1 MIAHHL
7 TLEHVA
13 RELSAYL
20 SGATLVRAWSQQ
32 KCVAT
37 MVFVHD
43 SQEIP
48 VVIDVSAQEA
58 SITTRQNA
66 HRALRN
72 CIDVFPTLIGQ
83 TVGAVVKIQ
92 HDRVISFI
100 FENAVLHVEL
110 FSGGR
115 GNIIQSRGSE
125 IVDALRARSER
136 IGTGFSTL
144 PGSTWEPLTQ
154 HDQSLLQDL
163 SSCVLRLG
171 RAYAEELCH
180 RAHVD
185 PSVLV
190 RDVSE
195 AQRAII
201 VDNLDRFLVECRDHP
216 QFLMLTR
223 GEDVLMSLVPLQGW
237 QVAERFD
244 SVIEAIRTTSFRRR
258 SDRSLRD
265 ERQRRLRSIDTQL
278 HKLSRTLQAVL
289 ADEAATGRAGRYRS
303 WADTLMAQP
312 DVHRSGLDHLDLDNV
327 VTGEYEAIPL
337 RSESTILDN
346 ATALYAKARDAEQA
360 AKRREKRI
368 PELRHR
374 IDDLSD
380 ERARIAAASTLA
392 DLPKQQTPMDNPQQT
407 RTPTFREFRL
417 DDTHTLYVGR
427 NAANNDEL
435 TMKFARQQDWWMHV
449 RGASGSHAVLRG
461 VSGPKIPKQILEAA
475 AAITSYYSQAR
486 NASYVPVV
494 YTQRKYV
501 RKPKGANV
509 GAVMLEREQ
518 TVMVRPGLPE
528 GMINEE

>member
-1 MIAHHL
+1 MIGHHL
-7 TLEHVA
+7 TLEHIA
-13 RELSAYL
+13 RELSACL
-20 SGATLVRAWSQQ
+20 CGATLVRSWSQQ

-37 MVFVHD
+37 MVFVRD
-43 SQEIP
+43 SHEIP

-72 CIDVFPTLIGQ
+72 SIDVFPELIGQ

-100 FENAVLHVEL
+100 SENTVLHVEL

-115 GNIIQSRGSE
+115 GNIVLCRGSE

-136 IGTGFSTL
+136 IGTVFATL
-144 PGSTWEPLTQ
+144 SGSAPEPLTQ
-154 HDQSLLQDL
+154 NDKSLLQDL

-171 RAYAEELCH
+171 RPYAEEVCH
-180 RAHVD
+180 QAQVD
-185 PSVLV
+185 SSVLV

-195 AQRAII
+195 AQRERII
-201 VDNLDRFLVECRDHP
+201 NSIDRFQIECHDHP

-223 GEDVLMSLVPLQGW
+223 GDDVLMSLVPLHGW
-237 QVAERFD
+237 DIAERFE
-244 SVIEAIRTTSFRRR
+244 SVIEAVRTTSFRRR
-258 SDRSLRD
+258 SDRSLRE
-265 ERQRRLRSIDTQL
+265 ERQRRLRTIDAQL
-278 HKLSRTLQAVL
+278 NKLGRTLQAVL
-289 ADEAATGRAGRYRS
+289 SDEAATGRADRYRS

-312 DVHRSGLDHLDLDNV
+312 DVYRSGLDHLDLTNV
-327 VTGEYEAIPL
+327 VTGEDETIPL
-337 RSESTILDN
+337 RSESTVLDN

-360 AKRREKRI
+360 TKQREQRI

-374 IDDLSD
+374 IDHLSE
-380 ERARIAAASTLA
+380 ERNRIAAARTLA
-392 DLPKQQTPMDNPQQT
+392 DLPKQQIPMDNQQQT
-407 RTPTFREFRL
+407 RTPTFREFHL
-417 DDTHTLYVGR
+417 DETHTLYVGR

-475 AAITSYYSQAR
+475 AAITAYYSQAR

-518 TVMVRPGLPE
+518 TVMVRPSLPE
-528 GMINEE
+528 GTISEE

>member
-1 MIAHHL
+1 MIGHHL
-7 TLEHVA
+7 TLEHIA
-13 RELSAYL
+13 RELSTML
-20 SGATLVRAWSQQ
+20 CGATLVRSWSQQ

-37 MVFVHD
+37 MVFVRD

-48 VVIDVSAQEA
+48 VVIDVSSHDA
-58 SITTRQNA
+58 SITTRQNV

-72 CIDVFPTLIGQ
+72 SIDVFPELIGQ

-100 FENAVLHVEL
+100 FEHAVLHVEL

-115 GNIIQSRGSE
+115 GNIVLCRGSE
-125 IVDALRARSER
+125 IVDALRARAER
-136 IGTGFSTL
+136 IGTVFAPL
-144 PGSTWEPLTQ
+144 PGSAPEPLTQ
-154 HDQSLLQDL
+154 GDKSLLQDL
-163 SSCVLRLG
+163 SSCLLRLG
-171 RAYAEELCH
+171 RAYAEEVCL
-180 RAHVD
+180 RAHVS
-185 PSVLV
+185 PSLRVQ
-190 RDVSE
+190 DVSE
-195 AQRAII
+195 TQRTSIL
-201 VDNLDRFLVECRDHP
+201 DNLNRFLLECVEHP
-216 QFLMLTR
+216 QYLLLTR
-223 GEDVLMSLVPLQGW
+223 GEDVLMSLVPLRGW
-237 QVAERFD
+237 DVAERFD
-244 SVIEAIRTTSFRRR
+244 SVIEAARTTSFRRR
-258 SDRSLRD
+258 SDRSLLE
-265 ERQRRLRSIDTQL
+265 ERQRRLRSIDAQL
-278 HKLSRTLQAVL
+278 NKLSRTLQAVL

-312 DVHRSGLDHLDLDNV
+312 DVHRSGLDHLDLINV
-327 VTGEYEAIPL
+327 VTGEHETIPL
-337 RSESTILDN
+337 RSTSTVLEN

-360 AKRREKRI
+360 AKRREQRI

-374 IDDLSD
+374 IDDLS
-380 ERARIAAASTLA
+380 EARIGIAGARTLA
-392 DLPKQQTPMDNPQQT
+392 DLPKQQIPMDNQQQT

-417 DDTHTLYVGR
+417 DETHTLYVGR

-475 AAITSYYSQAR
+475 AAITAYYSQAR

-494 YTQRKYV
+494 YTQRKHV

-509 GAVMLEREQ
+509 GAVSLEREQ

-528 GMINEE
+528 GTISEE